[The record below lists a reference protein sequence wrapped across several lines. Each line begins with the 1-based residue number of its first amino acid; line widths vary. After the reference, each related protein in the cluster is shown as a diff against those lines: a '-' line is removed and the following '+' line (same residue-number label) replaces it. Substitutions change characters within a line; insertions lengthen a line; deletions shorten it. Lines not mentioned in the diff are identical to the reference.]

1 MRRGGWA
8 AALAVQVLVLCGA
21 AAPAS
26 AGTYDV
32 VSCGAPGAGGVNRA
46 WTLYPGF
53 DERYWNQVPSCPTLS
68 ATSDPAP
75 GVRAGYFTGT
85 GFHVVA
91 PAGAILDRMVIWRHG
106 YRFNSTGTAQGPWVV
121 GGFRGDGTVIG
132 GPLAGETCNIAANQL
147 SCDFGAPGMA
157 DAARIERDL
166 ETNEVLYNVS
176 CFDQAGCVTANDQGF
191 PFTGVFISGS
201 VITVRDETL
210 PAVTAR
216 GALLAGGWITTDAPL
231 SFGATDNVGIR
242 QLRVLVDGAQAQVVQ
257 PPCDVRLVAPCGQVA
272 ERAQPLG
279 GALPDGV
286 HTVGV
291 EATDSAGNVGRVE
304 RQVQADRNPP
314 ALAFAPSRGRG
325 RRVVVDVPDAGTG
338 AVSGS
343 VAVRRKGRFRA
354 VPSVLR
360 GAKLVARLGRS
371 RAGLTLRATAA
382 DGIGHSA
389 TITGTPVRLRAGF
402 GPRLR
407 ASVRGGLRRGPLVR
421 GRLRA
426 WGGRGLA
433 GRTITITQ
441 RLRQDGAGPTVA
453 ATAQTGARG
462 RFRVRLPAGGSRA
475 LRVTSPGTGGLQAGL
490 RTLGYRVP
498 WSSTLRIEPRRLA
511 PGGRIRITGRL
522 RLRGA
527 TLPASG
533 ARVELQAFD
542 RGRWRVFATTRTRG
556 ARARWEASYRFGTR
570 AGSYRIRAR
579 IPAVG
584 SVPYDRGY
592 TRPVTVT
599 VG

>member
-8 AALAVQVLVLCGA
+8 AALAVQALVLCGA

-32 VSCGAPGAGGVNRA
+32 VSCGAPGAGGINRA

-176 CFDQAGCVTANDQGF
+176 CFDQAGCITANDQGF

-216 GALLAGGWITTDAPL
+216 GALLAGGWITSDAPL

-242 QLRVLVDGAQAQVVQ
+242 QLRVLVDGAQAQVVE
-257 PPCDVRLVAPCGQVA
+257 PPCDVHLVAPCGQVA

-407 ASVRGGLRRGPLVR
+407 ASVRGGLRRGPVVR
-421 GRLRA
+421 GACARGAGAGWR
-426 WGGRGLA
+426 GGRSRSRSGC
-433 GRTITITQ
+433 GRTA
-441 RLRQDGAGPTVA
+441 RARRWRPRPRPARAVA
-453 ATAQTGARG
+453 SASGC
-462 RFRVRLPAGGSRA
+462 LPAGAVRCASRRPGPEGSRPVCA
-475 LRVTSPGTGGLQAGL
+475 RSATASRGAPRCGSSRAGSRRAAASASPAGYGCAA
-490 RTLGYRVP
+490 RRCRRREP
-498 WSSTLRIEPRRLA
+498 AWSSRRSTA
-511 PGGRIRITGRL
+511 AA
-522 RLRGA
+522 GA
-527 TLPASG
+527 CS
-533 ARVELQAFD
+533 RR
-542 RGRWRVFATTRTRG
+542 RGRAAP
-556 ARARWEASYRFGTR
+556 ARAGRPVTGSAR
-570 AGSYRIRAR
+570 APGSYRIRAR

-592 TRPVTVT
+592 TRPVSVT